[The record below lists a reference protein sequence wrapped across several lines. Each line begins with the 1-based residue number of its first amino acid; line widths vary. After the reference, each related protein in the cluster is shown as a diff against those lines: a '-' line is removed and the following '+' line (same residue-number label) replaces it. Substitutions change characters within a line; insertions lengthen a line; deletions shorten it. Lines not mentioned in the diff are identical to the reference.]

1 MPGFPFPGRPGGERD
16 EPLLDMIIARRA
28 LPPDAPSTMHDLAR
42 MLAALARPAEPA
54 ELTGEAAVRAAFRR
68 TVSPAGV
75 SPAARRPVR
84 HRRARRSRERLRSR
98 VRLATVMV
106 VAAAGLGSVLAAYID
121 VLPSPI
127 QQLAH
132 VAVAAPAP
140 HDSGSSQSA
149 TLGMG
154 RRAPRKAQ
162 PSSRPAPAPR
172 HPASAA
178 AVSSPAVTP
187 APHHHPRSWPSYRR
201 PTEQACSPRP
211 GYSPPPSPEG
221 SPGSGPPPFWYPPG
235 PCTAIPTWPT
245 GQPTLNPRVP

>member
-1 MPGFPFPGRPGGERD
+1 MNEPDALQGEMPGFPFPGRPGGEHD

-28 LPPDAPSTMHDLAR
+28 LPPDAPSAMHDLAR
-42 MLAALARPAEPA
+42 MLAAVAGPAEPA
-54 ELTGEAAVRAAFRR
+54 ELTREAAVRAAFRR
-68 TVSPAGV
+68 TVSPVGV

-140 HDSGSSQSA
+140 HRFRLEPVRHAGDREA
-149 TLGMG
+149 
-154 RRAPRKAQ
+154 RAAQ
-162 PSSRPAPAPR
+162 GPALQPAAPAPR

-187 APHHHPRSWPSYRR
+187 TPHHYPRRWPSYYH
-201 PTEQACSPRP
+201 PTERFRAPLQAAAA
-211 GYSPPPSPEG
+211 PSMNTFER
-221 SPGSGPPPFWYPPG
+221 SRIS
-235 PCTAIPTWPT
+235 T
-245 GQPTLNPRVP
+245 GRFHLDR